1 MSKEFE
7 SGSALHNKG
16 TDILKFYFSDFEI
29 DVARYELRRAG
40 KTVPVEPQVFDL
52 LVYLV
57 RNCNRIVSKNELI
70 DAVWLGRIVSEAA
83 FSSRLSAARRAIGD
97 DGAGQI
103 FIRTHYKR
111 GFSFVGKVESHS
123 PPANSPAAKPAM
135 QPGMPGVAVTTP
147 AIVHCDRPYIA
158 VLPFRNISGN
168 SEQERFAGGLTEDV
182 ITGLTRQPWFSV
194 INLNSHSGPND
205 DTVDLRK
212 VAADLGVR
220 YAFEGSVRVAA
231 GRIRVTGRLI
241 DACSNVHV
249 WADRYDCGSI
259 NSFARQD
266 EISNQIVD
274 AVTSQIIVAEAAH
287 LRRKPIESTLARDL
301 VIQALPHMWRTS
313 MDEHLQA
320 QELLKRAVKL
330 DAKCAHA
337 HALLSWTYASMF
349 NLNSHVPI
357 SELTDGAIDAGA
369 KAVTFDEQAHWGHLV
384 LGIGYARRRR
394 PEEAVAHISKS
405 VALNPNFALGHAGLG
420 YAFACAGQP
429 ERGLDS
435 LREAQRLSPAD
446 PFLAM
451 YAPVVRYMAS
461 FAMHDYEE
469 TVAVCRSMITRH
481 PNHVGA
487 RRLMTVSLGLLD
499 REDEARESL
508 TRTLS
513 LQPNLS
519 SDHVAKDTVYAHASD
534 RSRFLLGLQKAGLK
548 G

>member
-1 MSKEFE
+1 MNFR
-7 SGSALHNKG
+7 
-16 TDILKFYFSDFEI
+16 FSDFEI
-29 DVARYELRRAG
+29 DVARYELRRAD
-40 KTVPVEPQVFDL
+40 KIVPIEPQVFDL
-52 LVYLV
+52 LAYLV
-57 RNCNRIVSKNELI
+57 RNGNRIVSKDELI

-97 DGAGQI
+97 DGARQV

-111 GFSFVGKVESHS
+111 GFSFIGKLENR
-123 PPANSPAAKPAM
+123 PTPADLLAAKPAP
-135 QPGMPGVAVTTP
+135 QASAPGADATAP
-147 AIVHCDRPYIA
+147 AIVRSDRPYVA
-158 VLPFRNISGN
+158 VLPFRNISDDPA
-168 SEQERFAGGLTEDV
+168 QERFASGLTEDV
-182 ITGLTRQPWFSV
+182 VTGLTRQPWFSV
-194 INLNSHSGPND
+194 VTLNSQSVTRDG
-205 DTVDLRK
+205 TVDLRK
-212 VAADLGVR
+212 VAGDLGVR
-220 YAFEGSVRVAA
+220 YAFEGSVRTAA
-231 GRIRVTGRLI
+231 DRVRVSGRLI
-241 DACSNVHV
+241 DAGSNVHV
-249 WADRYDCGSI
+249 WADRYDCGAIST
-259 NSFARQD
+259 FGRQD
-266 EISNQIVD
+266 QISNQIVD
-274 AVTSQIIVAEAAH
+274 AVTSQIIVAEAAQ
-287 LRRKPIESTLARDL
+287 LRRKPLENSHARDL

-313 MDEHLQA
+313 MDEHLLA
-320 QELLKRAVKL
+320 QELLRQAIRL
-330 DAKCAHA
+330 DPKCAHA
-337 HALLSWTYASMF
+337 HALLGWTYASMF
-349 NLNSHVPI
+349 NLNSRVPI
-357 SELTDGAIDAGA
+357 GELTDGAIDAGA

-405 VALNPNFALGHAGLG
+405 IALNPNFALGHAGLG

-429 ERGLDS
+429 ERGLES
-435 LREAQRLSPAD
+435 LREAQRLSPLD

-469 TVAVCRSMITRH
+469 TVAVCRSMTTRH

-508 TRTLS
+508 TRTLA

-519 SDHVAKDTVYAHASD
+519 SDHVANDTVYANATD

>member
-1 MSKEFE
+1 MGKEFE
-7 SGSALHNKG
+7 SDSALHNKG
-16 TDILKFYFSDFEI
+16 TDILKFRFSDFEI

-40 KTVPVEPQVFDL
+40 EVVAVEPQVFDL
-52 LVYLV
+52 LVFLV
-57 RNCNRIVSKNELI
+57 RNCNRIVSKDELI
-70 DAVWLGRIVSEAA
+70 DAVWMGRIVSEAA
-83 FSSRLSAARRAIGD
+83 FSSRLSAARRALGD
-97 DGAGQI
+97 DGVSQS

-111 GFSFVGKVESHS
+111 GFSFVGKVESL
-123 PPANSPAAKPAM
+123 PLPADSPAAQPAATNAVA
-135 QPGMPGVAVTTP
+135 MPP
-147 AIVHCDRPYIA
+147 AIVRCDRPGVA
-158 VLPFRNISGN
+158 VLPFRNISDHA
-168 SEQERFAGGLTEDV
+168 EQERFAGGLTEDV
-182 ITGLTRQPWFSV
+182 ITGLARQSWFSV
-194 INLNSHSGPND
+194 ITLNSQNAGSD
-205 DTVDLRK
+205 ETVDLRK
-212 VAADLGVR
+212 VAGDLGVR
-220 YAFEGSVRVAA
+220 YAFEGSVRTAA
-231 GRIRVTGRLI
+231 DRVRVTGRLI
-241 DACSNVHV
+241 DADSNVHV

-274 AVTSQIIVAEAAH
+274 AVTSQIIVAEAAQ
-287 LRRKPIESTLARDL
+287 LRRKPPEATDARDL

-313 MDEHLQA
+313 MEEQLRA
-320 QELLKRAVKL
+320 LELLKQAVKL
-330 DAKCAHA
+330 DQKCAHA
-337 HALLSWTYASMF
+337 HALLGWTYASMF

-357 SELTDGAIDAGA
+357 GELTDGAIDAGA

-420 YAFACAGQP
+420 YAFACSGQP

-435 LREAQRLSPAD
+435 LREAQRLSPLD
-446 PFLAM
+446 PFLVM

-469 TVAVCRSMITRH
+469 TVAVCRSVITRH

-508 TRTLS
+508 TGTLT
-513 LQPNLS
+513 LQPGLS
-519 SDHVAKDTVYAHASD
+519 SDHVANDTVYANASD

>member
-1 MSKEFE
+1 M
-7 SGSALHNKG
+7 KG
-16 TDILKFYFSDFEI
+16 KNILNFRFSEFEI
-29 DVARYELRRAG
+29 DVARYELRRAE
-40 KTVPVEPQVFDL
+40 KIVPIEPQVFDL

-70 DAVWLGRIVSEAA
+70 DAVWMGRIVSEAA
-83 FSSRLSAARRAIGD
+83 FSSRLSAARRALGD
-97 DGAGQI
+97 DGVGQI

-111 GFSFVGKVESHS
+111 GFSFVGKIESPTPTDS
-123 PPANSPAAKPAM
+123 LAVNPAR
-135 QPGMPGVAVTTP
+135 QPTPTSADVTAP
-147 AIVHCDRPYIA
+147 AIVRCDRPYVA
-158 VLPFRNISGN
+158 VLPFRNLSDGP
-168 SEQERFAGGLTEDV
+168 EQERFASGLTEDV
-182 ITGLTRQPWFSV
+182 TTGLTRQPWFSV
-194 INLNSHSGPND
+194 ITLSAHSACAD
-205 DTVDLRK
+205 EAVDLRK
-212 VAADLGVR
+212 VANDLGVR
-220 YAFEGSVRVAA
+220 YAFEGSVRKAA
-231 GRIRVTGRLI
+231 DRVRVTGRLI

-259 NSFARQD
+259 NTFGHQD
-266 EISNQIVD
+266 QISNQIID
-274 AVTSQIIVAEAAH
+274 AVTSQIIVAEAAS
-287 LRRKPIESTLARDL
+287 LRRKPLETSHARDL
-301 VIQALPHMWRTS
+301 VIRALPHMWRTS

-320 QELLKRAVKL
+320 QELLKQAIRL
-330 DAKCAHA
+330 DPKCAHA
-337 HALLSWTYASMF
+337 HALLGWTYASMF

-357 SELTDGAIDAGA
+357 GELTDGAIDAGA

-420 YAFACAGQP
+420 YAFACGGQP
-429 ERGLDS
+429 QRGLES
-435 LREAQRLSPAD
+435 LREAQRLSPLD

-469 TVAVCRSMITRH
+469 TVAVCRAMTTRH

-487 RRLMTVSLGLLD
+487 RRLMTVSLGLLE
-499 REDEARESL
+499 RADEAKEAL
-508 TRTLS
+508 TRTLT

-519 SDHVAKDTVYAHASD
+519 SDHVAKDTVYASASD
-534 RSRFLLGLQKAGLK
+534 RSRFLLGLQKAGLR

>member
-1 MSKEFE
+1 M
-7 SGSALHNKG
+7 
-16 TDILKFYFSDFEI
+16 
-29 DVARYELRRAG
+29 
-40 KTVPVEPQVFDL
+40 
-52 LVYLV
+52 
-57 RNCNRIVSKNELI
+57 
-70 DAVWLGRIVSEAA
+70 
-83 FSSRLSAARRAIGD
+83 
-97 DGAGQI
+97 
-103 FIRTHYKR
+103 RT
-111 GFSFVGKVESHS
+111 
-123 PPANSPAAKPAM
+123 
-135 QPGMPGVAVTTP
+135 
-147 AIVHCDRPYIA
+147 
-158 VLPFRNISGN
+158 
-168 SEQERFAGGLTEDV
+168 
-182 ITGLTRQPWFSV
+182 
-194 INLNSHSGPND
+194 
-205 DTVDLRK
+205 
-212 VAADLGVR
+212 AAD
-220 YAFEGSVRVAA
+220 
-231 GRIRVTGRLI
+231 RIRVSGRLI
-241 DACSNVHV
+241 DAWSNVHV

-259 NSFARQD
+259 NTFGRQD
-266 EISNQIVD
+266 QISNQIVD
-274 AVTSQIIVAEAAH
+274 AVTSQIIVAEAAQ
-287 LRRKPIESTLARDL
+287 LRRKPLENNHARDL

-320 QELLKRAVKL
+320 QELLRQAIKL
-330 DAKCAHA
+330 DPKCAHA
-337 HALLSWTYASMF
+337 HALLGWTYASMF

-357 SELTDGAIDAGA
+357 GELTDGAIDAGA

-405 VALNPNFALGHAGLG
+405 VALSPNFALGHAGLG

-429 ERGLDS
+429 QRGLES
-435 LREAQRLSPAD
+435 LREAQRLSPLD

-469 TVAVCRSMITRH
+469 TIAVCRSMTTRH

-508 TRTLS
+508 TRTLT

-519 SDHVAKDTVYAHASD
+519 SDHVANDTVYANAPD